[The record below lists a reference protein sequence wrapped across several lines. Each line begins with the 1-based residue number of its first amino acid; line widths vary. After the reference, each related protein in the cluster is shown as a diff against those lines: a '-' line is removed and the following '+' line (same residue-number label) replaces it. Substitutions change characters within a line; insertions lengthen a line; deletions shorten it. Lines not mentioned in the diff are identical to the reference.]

1 MRFRLSRQMIRIP
14 VAAARIAVTVL
25 LASCAARE
33 APPSPPVPPIRP
45 APPAVH
51 AAPSPAPPAVQGSR
65 EVFRET
71 GMASWYGSEFNGRK
85 TASGEIFDMYGISAA
100 HRILPLGTT
109 IRVTNLDNNKSI
121 KVKVNDRGPFA
132 RNRVLE
138 LSYGAAKELGFIAQG
153 TARVMVEAVEPV
165 QGTGQFTV
173 QAAVFAE
180 AENARTLKDRL
191 SKKFETTAIVPV
203 ESNIGKFFGVRVGV
217 YASEERAE
225 LIARKLMMEGLDPI
239 VMRKD

>member
-1 MRFRLSRQMIRIP
+1 
-14 VAAARIAVTVL
+14 
-25 LASCAARE
+25 
-33 APPSPPVPPIRP
+33 
-45 APPAVH
+45 
-51 AAPSPAPPAVQGSR
+51 
-65 EVFRET
+65 
-71 GMASWYGSEFNGRK
+71 MASWYGSEFNGRK

-121 KVKVNDRGPFA
+121 RVKVNDRGPFA

-153 TARVMVEAVEPV
+153 TARVMVEAVESV
-165 QGTGQFTV
+165 QDAGQFTV

-191 SKKFETTAIVPV
+191 SKKFETTTIVPV